1 MMLKKI
7 MFYKTII
14 LIFLFTVNAGL
25 AQVKLA
31 PNERISA
38 KDGAIQVYIPP
49 GEYIMGVDD
58 PEMPYEDAERP
69 PHPVKITKGFWMDK
83 YEITNEQ
90 FAGFLDKLLA
100 GQGPAAKMHKFSK
113 DCKPEQVYSMFRGRV
128 DLEHPFCGLE
138 LDIDRRVVRVKPG
151 WEKLPVMPVTWTG
164 ANEYCTTMG
173 KRLPTEA
180 QWEYAGRGADGRKYP
195 WGNKWRRTWA
205 NVATGKLAK
214 IGSYPKDVSP
224 FGVMDMAGN
233 VREWVYDKFDLKY
246 YSESPR
252 ENPANYAG
260 AFAYVKR
267 VIRGGGFAFT
277 EWDSRTTSRGNRRY
291 TSHPVGTGF
300 RCVESGPPPSEK

>member
-1 MMLKKI
+1 MLKKI
-7 MFYKTII
+7 MFYQTIM
-14 LIFLFTVNAGL
+14 LVFLFTVNAGL

-38 KDGAIQVYIPP
+38 KDGAVQVYIPS
-49 GEYIMGVDD
+49 GEFIMGVDD
-58 PEMPYEDAERP
+58 PEMLYEDAERP
-69 PHPVKITKGFWMDK
+69 SHPVKITKGFWMDK
-83 YEITNEQ
+83 YEVTNEK
-90 FAGFLDKLLA
+90 FAIFLNKYMEKKKIVEYPKILMSAFGRVNLDHPLCGVKLNE
-100 GQGPAAKMHKFSK
+100 KTRKFSAK
-113 DCKPEQVYSMFRGRV
+113 S
-128 DLEHPFCGLE
+128 
-138 LDIDRRVVRVKPG
+138 G

-180 QWEYAGRGADGRKYP
+180 QWEYAAGGPEHFKYP

-205 NVATGKLAK
+205 NVAAGKPAK